1 MNRIVSSSISS
12 TSMMDYFRPKGKIIC
27 IGDNLNPELEL
38 INKILEVDEAK
49 RLPVLLLS
57 STNQMNEFVDQN
69 VIFDSEITLPLVH
82 NLLNSHFLF
91 FIFNSSEHGILRILG
106 TILASIEY
114 RGSIPIF
121 IDTGIGLSQD
131 KKKVLGECYF
141 HFDLSNDRS
150 NKQFQIFL
158 EGMITALASN
168 SGVGVSFSNLL
179 QIFGKSACLFY
190 GISFSNNLDEVLEGL
205 VDQIGESLV
214 NALPET
220 LEQLDVIF
228 ISVISNNSLNL
239 QSMNKITSKFT
250 NTFGQEIEIHFS
262 NSHEK
267 ELEDYEAFAILTDIH
282 SVQEV
287 VPLISPIPNSIFNGS
302 SDSSKE
308 LNLSTHRQ
316 DNFDDDEEEDMR
328 FNILGKIFS
337 ETEVYIFDDGGL
349 PLFASHRPAGQEVC
363 LYTGLFSAIQSMS
376 SDLIG
381 HSPDHLIAGD
391 KRCMFITQNG
401 PDRMQL
407 RGVAICTEGL
417 EDKARNDLKISMDL
431 VQSFIGQGDPE
442 YVINDKLQNILVASY
457 QNGEL
462 GNIFSTVKY
471 QAS

>member
-1 MNRIVSSSISS
+1 
-12 TSMMDYFRPKGKIIC
+12 
-27 IGDNLNPELEL
+27 LNSELEL
-38 INKILEVDEAK
+38 ISTILKVDDAK

-57 STNQMNEFVDQN
+57 STDQVSDFVDQT
-69 VIFDSEITLPLVH
+69 VIFDPEITLPLVH

-91 FIFNSSEHGILRILG
+91 FIFNSSEQGILTILG

-121 IDTGIGLSQD
+121 IDTGTGLSQD
-131 KKKVLGECYF
+131 KKKFLGECYF
-141 HFDLSNDRS
+141 HFDLSNDRL

-158 EGMITALASN
+158 EGMISALASN
-168 SGVGVSFSNLL
+168 SGVGISFSNLL
-179 QIFGKSACLFY
+179 QIFGKSSCLFY
-190 GISFSNNLDEVLEGL
+190 GISFSNSLDEVLEDL

-220 LEQLDVIF
+220 LELLDVIF
-228 ISVISNNSLNL
+228 VSVISEYSLNL
-239 QSMNKITSKFT
+239 QTMNRITQKFT
-250 NTFGQEIEIHFS
+250 NTFGQEIEINFS
-262 NSHEK
+262 NSCK
-267 ELEDYEAFAILTDIH
+267 NELKGYEAFAILTDNH
-282 SVQEV
+282 SVQEII
-287 VPLISPIPNSIFNGS
+287 PLITPIPNSIFNGS
-302 SDSSKE
+302 TDTSTE

-316 DNFDDDEEEDMR
+316 DNPSDDYDDDDDEDMR
-328 FNILGKIFS
+328 FKILGKIFS

-349 PLFASHRPAGQEVC
+349 PLFSSHRPAGQEVC

-381 HSPDHLIAGD
+381 HSPDHLSAGD
-391 KRCMFITQNG
+391 KRCMFITQKG
-401 PDRMQL
+401 PDKVQL
-407 RGVAICTEGL
+407 RGVAICAEGL

-431 VQSFIGQGDPE
+431 VQSFMIQGEPE
-442 YVINDKLQNILVASY
+442 YAINDKLQNILVTSY